1 MQLLKKSTLSNQSR
15 SLMLEALESRLLCAV
30 DFSDSMD
37 LVRTT
42 KAFKTA
48 ESAVIRTGASQTIR
62 VTGSI
67 PNTQQQDHSFL
78 EKANL
83 RGAFTA
89 DVTIR
94 MDQNVLVQQFNI
106 RDTFTG
112 RSRLDDIDQAFINA
126 DLNLTGTYRVSVAK
140 NLPTKVLAADW
151 RSQGTASVVVESG
164 PARNTDYALTLLATD
179 GREYGDK
186 LSGLT
191 ASELVGNAVRNA
203 IPLKSS
209 LANWTA
215 DALTRAA
222 KIKIP
227 GVDVQV
233 QAALSNYTIIADL
246 FSTGGTRRTNEQI
259 FEDIRKSNSFVVGV
273 SSESDLLR
281 FAQGGVTSIVGAKFN
296 LSRSYEKVLGN
307 IPIVNNAPLFGGLV
321 TASVGFEASLGVS
334 VNLVGV
340 FAADSRGWGLTEGTS
355 ATLELKLETAIK
367 GNVALVGIDRW
378 SLVGVDVKAGAFVA
392 GRLRIGVGSLSANPE
407 QLRAGGI
414 LYVTSNQI
422 QRGNFVSYLSADISA
437 EVGAILRTKV
447 TILGYTVWNK
457 KMQKSWGVYQ
467 SEIFAAQRSLRQ

>member
-1 MQLLKKSTLSNQSR
+1 MQLLKKSVPSHQSR

-30 DFSDSMD
+30 DLSDSID
-37 LVRTT
+37 LVRNT

-48 ESAVIRTGASQTIR
+48 ESAVIRTGTAQTIR

-94 MDQNVLVQQFNI
+94 MEDQNVLVQQFKI
-106 RDTFTG
+106 KDKFTG

-126 DLNLTGTYRVSVAK
+126 DLDLSGTYRVAVAK
-140 NLPTKVLAADW
+140 NAPSKVLSTDW

-164 PARNTDYALTLLATD
+164 PARNTDYTLTLLATD

-227 GVDVQV
+227 GVDVQ
-233 QAALSNYTIIADL
+233 AALSNYTIIADL
-246 FSTGGTRRTNEQI
+246 FSTGGSNRSNEQI
-259 FEDIRKSNSFVVGV
+259 YEDIKKSNSFVVGV
-273 SSESDLLR
+273 SESDLLR

-296 LSRSYEKVLGN
+296 LSRSYEKVLAN
-307 IPIVNNAPLFGGLV
+307 IPIVNNAPFFGGLV

-334 VNLVGV
+334 VTLAGV

-355 ATLELKLETAIK
+355 ATLELKLETALK
-367 GNVALVGIDRW
+367 GNVAIVGMDRW

-392 GRLRIGVGSLSANPE
+392 GRLRISVGSLSANPE

-437 EVGAILRTKV
+437 DVGAIFRTKV

-457 KMQKSWGVYQ
+457 KMEKSWGVYK